1 MRGGAVTSKRH
12 SHAQRVDTQAIRQMR
27 RWIGWG
33 VLASGVLLSVLLV
46 AGREEPY
53 INWHAIVPPV
63 DAQPLVIRQDAKGK
77 GYFGAP
83 RSGHRFHRG
92 IDLVAA
98 LKSPVRAIRSGWVVR
113 VATHRGLGRYVEL
126 AHSAHLHSLYA
137 HLDTIT
143 VNTGEHISQGAMI
156 GTVGKTGNARHRW
169 ITPHLHLEVV
179 RDGTP
184 IDPQGLGLH
193 VVRLAETP
201 RDGSAEDQQDDE
213 SLESTNATGGD

>member
-1 MRGGAVTSKRH
+1 VLGG
-12 SHAQRVDTQAIRQMR
+12 
-27 RWIGWG
+27 
-33 VLASGVLLSVLLV
+33 GVLLGVALV
-46 AGREEPY
+46 AAREGPY
-53 INWHAIVPPV
+53 INWHAVVSPV
-63 DAQPLVIRQDAKGK
+63 DARPLVIRQDAKGK

-126 AHSAHLHSLYA
+126 EHEPHLHSLYA
-137 HLDTIT
+137 HLDTVT
-143 VNTGEHISQGAMI
+143 VKEGERVPQGAII
-156 GTVGKTGNARHRW
+156 GSVGKTGNARHPW

-193 VVRLAETP
+193 VTRLAAISRE
-201 RDGSAEDQQDDE
+201 GSAEDPEDE
-213 SLESTNATGGD
+213 STESIDASGGE